1 MTETPRRDWRQ
12 LAEAARDE
20 EDPGKLMILIEQLNR
35 ALEMHVKGT
44 DPPACET
51 AD

>member
-1 MTETPRRDWRQ
+1 MTETPSRDWRQ

-35 ALEMHVKGT
+35 ALEMHVKSPY
-44 DPPACET
+44 PPTSET